1 MENETSK
8 LSSKPMFATTV
19 DYCDYEKFGN
29 RFHSIVKPRV
39 TLSEELASINAILK
53 AGRTF
58 PLLLMDSSSG
68 RIHPDVLATILI
80 NLWLK
85 KDRPMI
91 IFMGCMWQKDAGLA
105 GLIEKAL
112 IRLADRV
119 IQGYAVQATEE
130 IKIFSETWGIPL
142 SKIRL
147 CKYYY
152 TLTDADMI
160 DPPPSGEDFIFAGG
174 NSHRDYDTLI
184 QAAGELP
191 DLKFVFATNV
201 LDGRTLPPNI
211 KTGLVPRAEFMRLM
225 QVCQAI
231 VTPLKTGLSRAAGQ
245 QTYLNAM
252 FLKKPMIVNDAYG
265 VRDHV
270 VDHETG
276 LIVDGTAKGYVEAL
290 RYITDPENK
299 PAVDAMCENARLAVM
314 EHSTFENHAARLIEI
329 VDEFYDEHTRGLK

>member
-1 MENETSK
+1 
-8 LSSKPMFATTV
+8 MFATTV

-29 RFHSIVKPRV
+29 RFHSIVKPRA
-39 TLSEELASINAILK
+39 TLSEEIGSINAILK
-53 AGRTF
+53 AGREY
-58 PLLLMDSSSG
+58 PLLLLDSSSG

-80 NLWLK
+80 NLWPK

-91 IFMGCMWQKDAGLA
+91 IFMGCMWQRDPGLA
-105 GLIEKAL
+105 GLIEKVL

-130 IKIFSETWGIPL
+130 IKVFSETWGIPL

-147 CKYYY
+147 CIYYF
-152 TLTDADMI
+152 TLTDRDI
-160 DPPPSGEDFIFAGG
+160 INPPPPDEDFIFAGG

-184 QAAGELP
+184 QAAAELP

-201 LDGRTLPPNI
+201 LDGRTLPANI
-211 KTGLVPRAEFMRLM
+211 KAGQVPRAEFMRLM
-225 QVCQAI
+225 QVCRAM

-252 FLKKPMIVNDAYG
+252 FLKKPMIVNDTYG

-276 LIVDGTAKGYVEAL
+276 LIVDGTVKGYVEAL
-290 RYITDPENK
+290 RYVTDPKNK
-299 PAVDAMCENARLAVM
+299 AAVNAMGENARQDVM
-314 EHSTFENHAARLIEI
+314 EHSTFEKHAARLIEI
-329 VDEFYDEHTRGLK
+329 VDEFYDEHTRSAQ